1 MCKKGLF
8 VLFFILLTLSSR
20 AQLAPIGT
28 KWLYEWWN
36 FGDFHQYGGYD
47 QYEIDKEVTIDSVIY
62 SNIKG
67 RKYLFTKLDNKV
79 YYYFK
84 NKKHLYFDFNVNVG
98 DTSFVDFYDSKNYY
112 RNNVDSLYINFPIVI
127 TKKEY
132 IHNPFNRD
140 SLLTFYFEPLMK
152 PYYSMFGRVTEKIL
166 RADAKG
172 TSGLDIMLFNQPEFE
187 SGIQFRCYIEPTGF
201 EFKMIND
208 CNKAF
213 LKEVF
218 KSPNI
223 MVFPN
228 PTDDIFTISL
238 NSLFSNNYS
247 MIIYDYKGVELL
259 VRRMKQIETFTKSEL
274 RLSNGLY
281 WIKINDEN
289 TSYWSKLII
298 E

>member
-1 MCKKGLF
+1 
-8 VLFFILLTLSSR
+8 
-20 AQLAPIGT
+20 
-28 KWLYEWWN
+28 
-36 FGDFHQYGGYD
+36 
-47 QYEIDKEVTIDSVIY
+47 
-62 SNIKG
+62 
-67 RKYLFTKLDNKV
+67 
-79 YYYFK
+79 
-84 NKKHLYFDFNVNVG
+84 
-98 DTSFVDFYDSKNYY
+98 
-112 RNNVDSLYINFPIVI
+112 
-127 TKKEY
+127 
-132 IHNPFNRD
+132 
-140 SLLTFYFEPLMK
+140 
-152 PYYSMFGRVTEKIL
+152 
-166 RADAKG
+166 
-172 TSGLDIMLFNQPEFE
+172 
-187 SGIQFRCYIEPTGF
+187 
-201 EFKMIND
+201 MIND

-238 NSLFSNNYS
+238 NSLFSNNYN
-247 MIIYDYKGVELL
+247 MTIYDYKGVELL